1 MARTA
6 IVSLL
11 SLLLAISLNAQV
23 TKPASAGSKPRV
35 SKGAKAA
42 KPKAAKTEA
51 EIQAELPPPPPPTPA
66 QMPPN
71 APQVSYQSGQLT
83 IVAQNA
89 TLAEVLASVRKQT
102 GANVEVPSMAAS
114 ERVFGRFGPASPQ
127 DVLADLLGGS
137 KFDFILLAPPDRPEA
152 VQYVKLTPRRG
163 GPPTPA
169 SPALPGG
176 AQPQQPDEEEVLDE
190 EIPDEGMVEETPA
203 EIEQPQPAQAAPGQ
217 VPQGQPV
224 PVQPGQQ
231 PGQQQEGVKTP
242 EQLLQELQRLQQQQQ
257 QQIQEQLNPANRIPP
272 NTDPNN
278 PDRNPPEG
286 EQQQPQPE

>member
-1 MARTA
+1 MVAL
-6 IVSLL
+6 VSLL
-11 SLLLAISLNAQV
+11 LSLTLCAQTAKPPSAATRPGIS
-23 TKPASAGSKPRV
+23 KK
-35 SKGAKAA
+35 AKAA
-42 KPKAAKTEA
+42 KPRAAKTEA
-51 EIQAELPPPPPPTPA
+51 EIQAEQTPAPPPTPA
-66 QMPPN
+66 QMPPT
-71 APQVSYQSGQLT
+71 APQVSYNNGQLT
-83 IVAQNA
+83 IQAQNA
-89 TLAEVLASVRKQT
+89 SLAEVLASVRKQT
-102 GANVEVPSMAAS
+102 GASVEAPPMAAS

-137 KFDFILLAPPDRPEA
+137 KFDFILLAPPDRPEG
-152 VQYVKLTPRRG
+152 VQYVKLTPKRG

-169 SPALPGG
+169 SPAMASGG
-176 AQPQQPDEEEVLDE
+176 AQSQQPDEEEVLDE

-203 EIEQPQPAQAAPGQ
+203 EVEQPQPAQVPGQ

-224 PVQPGQQ
+224 PGQAPPQPGQQ
-231 PGQQQEGVKTP
+231 QQQEGVKTP

-286 EQQQPQPE
+286 EQQQQQPE